1 MAGEPKTRPTNVDPR
16 VFLAGVADPKRRSDA
31 LELLDEMQVLSG
43 YAPQMWGDAIVGYG
57 RYTYAYAKGQALE
70 WPRLG
75 FSPRKQD
82 LTLYL
87 MAEFDRRTE
96 LLARLGRHRTGKVC
110 LYLKRLAD
118 VDREVL
124 RELIR
129 ASLVAMDQRYPDASR

>member
-1 MAGEPKTRPTNVDPR
+1 MAGEPKTRPTGVDPR
-16 VFLAGVADPKRRSDA
+16 AFLAGVADPKRREDA
-31 LELLDEMQVLSG
+31 MELLDEMQALSG
-43 YAPQMWGDAIVGYG
+43 YPPEMWGDAIVGYG
-57 RYTYAYAKGQALE
+57 RYAYAYARGQALE

-87 MAEFDRRTE
+87 MPEFDGRQE
-96 LLARLGRHRTGKVC
+96 LLSRLGRHRTGKVC

-129 ASLVAMDQRYPDASR
+129 ESLKAMDQRYPR

>member
-1 MAGEPKTRPTNVDPR
+1 MAGEPKTRPTDADPR
-16 VFLAGVADPKRRSDA
+16 VFLAGVADANRRADV
-31 LELLDEMQVLSG
+31 LELLDEMQALSG
-43 YAPQMWGDAIVGYG
+43 YAPEMWGDAIVGYG
-57 RYTYAYAKGQALE
+57 RYTYAYAKGNALE

-82 LTLYL
+82 LTIYVA
-87 MAEFDRRTE
+87 AEFEGRE
-96 LLARLGRHRTGKVC
+96 ALLARLGRHRTGKVC

-129 ASLVAMDQRYPDASR
+129 ASLKEMDQRYPV